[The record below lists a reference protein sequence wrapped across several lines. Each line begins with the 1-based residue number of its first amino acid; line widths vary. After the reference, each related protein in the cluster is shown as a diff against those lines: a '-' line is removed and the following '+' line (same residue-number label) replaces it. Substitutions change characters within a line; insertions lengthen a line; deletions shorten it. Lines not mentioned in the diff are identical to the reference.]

1 MLKHRWLC
9 QPGSKKFTAIGGGD
23 KFGQSI
29 KQGSLVTL
37 KLSCRLVTSG
47 MTDICKCRVITVY
60 EKSYNKWF
68 ITGENKCWL
77 IDLTKN
83 KTKEF
88 KVEARIIDN
97 KVLVY
102 EDVPID
108 DHARLS
114 KDIIRVVYSNM
125 VIYVVG
131 MLIRT

>member
-1 MLKHRWLC
+1 M
-9 QPGSKKFTAIGGGD
+9 
-23 KFGQSI
+23 
-29 KQGSLVTL
+29 
-37 KLSCRLVTSG
+37 
-47 MTDICKCRVITVY
+47 
-60 EKSYNKWF
+60 
-68 ITGENKCWL
+68 
-77 IDLTKN
+77 
-83 KTKEF
+83 
-88 KVEARIIDN
+88 IDN